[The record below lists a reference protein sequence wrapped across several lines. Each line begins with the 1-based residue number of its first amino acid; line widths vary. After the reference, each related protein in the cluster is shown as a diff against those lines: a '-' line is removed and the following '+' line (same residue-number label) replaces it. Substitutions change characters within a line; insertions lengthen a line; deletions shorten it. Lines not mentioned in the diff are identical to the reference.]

1 MKACVELGLGLG
13 LGVAMVRLTPPTVG
27 WGLGAGSGRGGV
39 AKVKVGSA
47 GAPLLRGVDCAAQL
61 DAPRPHLLLSRLGR
75 AQRVVRLRSLRRL
88 ELGEGLRR
96 VRLGLGARLRDVP
109 AYPPPLCGAP
119 LAFLG
124 FIALYPPSFGR
135 HFASERSSGTSCD

>member
-1 MKACVELGLGLG
+1 M
-13 LGVAMVRLTPPTVG
+13 
-27 WGLGAGSGRGGV
+27 
-39 AKVKVGSA
+39 VKVGSA

-96 VRLGLGARLRDVP
+96 VRLGLGARGFADGP
-109 AYPPPLCGAP
+109 AYPPHCGV
-119 LAFLG
+119 G
-124 FIALYPPSFGR
+124 VGGERRGR
-135 HFASERSSGTSCD
+135 GGGEEGREREAARLRVLMRWE